1 MSKIGFIGF
10 GEVNT
15 PVDVIIRKCSAAEAA
30 LRAEGLDLVSARELI
45 KNSFSKN

>member
-1 MSKIGFIGF
+1 MQVAFLGF

-30 LRAEGLDLVSARELI
+30 LKAEGLDLVSEWQRKSI
-45 KNSFSKN
+45 KGR